1 MTYKDLVRSVEYFGI
16 SLVQGLFYFKKGKLD
31 SEGYLDFVT
40 ADTLGWKSLN
50 QTQNFLNITTNYI
63 NNLTTSYP
71 VFKNIT
77 YWLDLFNI
85 TS

>member
-16 SLVQGLFYFKKGKLD
+16 SMVHGLFYFRHGQLD
-31 SEGYLDFVT
+31 EELYVAFLG

-50 QTQNFLNITTNYI
+50 QTQNFLNITNNYV

-71 VFKNIT
+71 IFKNIT
-77 YWLDLFNI
+77 AW
-85 TS
+85 